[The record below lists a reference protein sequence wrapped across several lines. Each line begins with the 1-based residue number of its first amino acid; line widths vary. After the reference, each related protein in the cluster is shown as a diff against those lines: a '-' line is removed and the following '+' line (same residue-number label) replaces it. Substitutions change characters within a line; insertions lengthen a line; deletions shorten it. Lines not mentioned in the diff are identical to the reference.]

1 MDVASVRTDSVD
13 EVTSAILAVLSLRA
27 SIHCSS
33 EHQIKIG
40 SEEKYGRETTTSKEL
55 RLERASAVRCGVRLV
70 FQSRH
75 LLNPNLTRRRTRRP
89 SFAHSIAPI

>member
-40 SEEKYGRETTTSKEL
+40 SEEKYGRGRETTTSKEL
-55 RLERASAVRCGVRLV
+55 RLERASAVRCGAACGSY
-70 FQSRH
+70 FSRV
-75 LLNPNLTRRRTRRP
+75 TC
-89 SFAHSIAPI
+89 